1 MFLNSFFDAV
11 SGVRTGKTVSFHN
24 ARGDEVELAVHE
36 IVEPLKQVDSPAARE
51 AAFMAE
57 VTGGHPF
64 KVTLPAA
71 SIFLHPFTTVAGA
84 YESVEEFAEAAI
96 EIERS
101 LVREVLGAGGIYL
114 QFDFPLYPYLVD
126 PTWIGRFEAAGFD
139 IATLMDRAIAADA
152 AVLEGMPNDVTIG
165 LHICRGNYRSSW
177 MCEGSLEPVA
187 ERVFGELPYDR
198 FLVEWDDLRRDGGF
212 EPIRFLRPGSVIVMG
227 LVSTKTPRLE
237 DEDDLVRRMEE
248 AAGYVKGMERLA
260 VSPQCG
266 FASPADSPLRL
277 DAPREEALARAAKL
291 IEQAWRSFDRFR
303 PEEPPLDERVRALL
317 RSDLPEE
324 PSPVFEVLDDVAR
337 ILDESIAQP
346 RPRYFAFIGSSG
358 LEIGAVGDALASC
371 YDINLA
377 VHAGAATEIEKQA
390 VRWVAEF
397 VGYPATAGGAFTSG
411 GTISNMTALSAA
423 RERALPGSRTDGMAG
438 RRGAVYCSREVHYSI
453 TRAVELLG
461 IGSSNIRALPIDDER
476 KLRPDAVAEAIDRDR
491 EQGVTPV
498 AVVATGGTTLTGAVD
513 PTEALA
519 EVCAER
525 GVWLHLDGA
534 YGLPAAATSSG
545 AHLFAGV
552 ERADSC
558 SVDAHKWL
566 YLPKACGVVLVRR
579 PDDLAAA
586 FAHQE
591 GYLPHQRHE
600 LHAVDITLEY
610 SRPFRAL
617 KAWLAF
623 RAHGAPAFREAIE
636 RNLHE
641 ARLLYEAVKAQ
652 PDFEVLGPP
661 PQLSIVPFRHTP
673 RGAAD
678 LNDHNARL
686 AQAML
691 ADGRVYLA
699 SALID
704 DEVYLRPCFVNFR
717 TTEEDVLA
725 IIDVARELGDRLAR
739 GG

>member
-1 MFLNSFFDAV
+1 
-11 SGVRTGKTVSFHN
+11 
-24 ARGDEVELAVHE
+24 
-36 IVEPLKQVDSPAARE
+36 
-51 AAFMAE
+51 
-57 VTGGHPF
+57 
-64 KVTLPAA
+64 
-71 SIFLHPFTTVAGA
+71 
-84 YESVEEFAEAAI
+84 
-96 EIERS
+96 
-101 LVREVLGAGGIYL
+101 
-114 QFDFPLYPYLVD
+114 
-126 PTWIGRFEAAGFD
+126 
-139 IATLMDRAIAADA
+139 
-152 AVLEGMPNDVTIG
+152 
-165 LHICRGNYRSSW
+165 
-177 MCEGSLEPVA
+177 
-187 ERVFGELPYDR
+187 
-198 FLVEWDDLRRDGGF
+198 
-212 EPIRFLRPGSVIVMG
+212 
-227 LVSTKTPRLE
+227 
-237 DEDDLVRRMEE
+237 MEE
-248 AAGYVKGMERLA
+248 QG
-260 VSPQCG
+260 
-266 FASPADSPLRL
+266 PADSPLRL

-303 PEEPPLDERVRALL
+303 PQEPPLDERVQALL
-317 RSDLPEE
+317 RSDLPQE

-377 VHAGAATEIEKQA
+377 VHAGAATEIENQA

-397 VGYPATAGGAFTSG
+397 IGYPATAGGAFTSG

-461 IGSSNIRALPIDDER
+461 IGASNIRALPIDDER
-476 KLRPDAVAEAIDRDR
+476 KLRADAVAEAIDRDR
-491 EQGVTPV
+491 EDGVTPV

-513 PTEALA
+513 PTDALA
-519 EVCAER
+519 DVCAEL
-525 GVWLHLDGA
+525 GVWLHVDGA

-545 AHLFAGV
+545 GHLFAGI

-636 RNLHE
+636 RNLRE

-652 PDFEVLGPP
+652 PDFDVMGPP

-673 RGAAD
+673 RGVTD

-686 AQAML
+686 ARALL

-725 IIDVARELGDRLAR
+725 LIDVARELGERLAS